1 MPSQLPDGRWLS
13 DDQTQVYDGASWAPY
28 APPQAAPPPP
38 PPPAPPAPPAP
49 PSAPPQPVWNGTA
62 WVFPQAAP
70 ALPHPGNLVPPQLAA
85 STFQSGLMPPA
96 PQAPGQ
102 IPLFVPQ
109 APPPQAAPPLYG
121 AGPSVGEVDVASFAW
136 GSGHALGKGFVILI
150 EDIELNETKAGD
162 PRAVF
167 TGKTLQDNGAIAAGY
182 KSVFGFMLTTEA
194 KDGKQPG
201 IGKLGN
207 ALLKMKITKIPDPR
221 NSEGLVSF
229 LRDKLRG
236 VTIVADCT
244 ESKKSDF
251 PDFNVVGLFE
261 GGHVSAAPAPSAP
274 APQAVPS
281 GPPPP
286 PPPIPNAGYNVSFSP
301 PPPGA
306 QTAFHSV

>member
-1 MPSQLPDGRWLS
+1 
-13 DDQTQVYDGASWAPY
+13 
-28 APPQAAPPPP
+28 
-38 PPPAPPAPPAP
+38 
-49 PSAPPQPVWNGTA
+49 VWNGTA

-70 ALPHPGNLVPPQLAA
+70 
-85 STFQSGLMPPA
+85 TA

-102 IPLFVPQ
+102 LPLFVPQ
-109 APPPQAAPPLYG
+109 APPPQTAPVYG

-136 GSGHALGKGFVILI
+136 GSGHPLGKGFVIVI
-150 EDIELNETKAGD
+150 EEIELNETKAGD

-167 TGKTLQDNGAIAAGY
+167 TGKTIQDNGAIAAGY
-182 KSVFGFMLTTEA
+182 KSVWGYMLTTEA

-221 NSEGLVSF
+221 NSGGLVSF

-236 VTIVADCT
+236 VTIIADCT

-274 APQAVPS
+274 APQAVPP

-286 PPPIPNAGYNVSFSP
+286 PPSAPPAGYAVSFSP